1 MTIMN
6 LRRKVIL
13 TLIFKHVTHDII
25 VKDNNIHNSRR
36 QTLIMKNKTRFTDAN
51 DDRNNMVN
59 NDESKTQ
66 NPFDTDGE
74 HEGRKRRQR
83 ATIRTLLGQQQ

>member
-13 TLIFKHVTHDII
+13 TLIFKHGTHDII

-36 QTLIMKNKTRFTDAN
+36 QTLITKNKTRFTDAN
-51 DDRNNMVN
+51 NDRNNM
-59 NDESKTQ
+59 NDDNEYTTYSH
-66 NPFDTDGE
+66 FDIEDE
-74 HEGRKRRQR
+74 HVG
-83 ATIRTLLGQQQ
+83 L

>member
-25 VKDNNIHNSRR
+25 VKDNNTHNSRR
-36 QTLIMKNKTRFTDAN
+36 KTLIMENKTRFTDAN

-59 NDESKTQ
+59 NDEFKTQ
-66 NPFDTDGE
+66 DPFDTDGE